1 MLQNLSILFSPSC
14 RTSQIALSYR
24 FRLAAPNLNPSKM
37 TEITL
42 ASPLHRLLVFAGLL
56 VVLIPTSI
64 FIIRP
69 AIGDRL
75 LATAYQTNEYDAVSK
90 LAMTDAAVQAAP
102 QMPLI
107 HYQRGQMYLALASG
121 EETEARVQTAIAAFR
136 TASQLS
142 PEDFRIWVAL
152 GQALDRQGETAEAKK
167 ALDQALALAPNYYEP
182 HWAVAN
188 YLLRNNEPTAAFAE
202 FKRALAIRPSE
213 LPLLFDYAWSA
224 FNGDVPS
231 ILKALDPS
239 VYAKASFAAFL
250 VQRDKFEDGM
260 AMWRELSN
268 SAPALARRRS
278 REFISTL
285 LNKQQFGAAYEIWQA
300 AAKTRRDD
308 EATFTEEARREET
321 QWYEVNS
328 PDPGSLLSNGDF
340 EQDLKT
346 GVTAPFNIWRLT
358 NTKGLT
364 VSRNNQHH
372 KSGAYS
378 LQLNFDVTGNVG
390 FVVIEQLMPIK
401 PSSTYRLSFAS
412 QIEELTTLSAPLVEV
427 FDPANIQRLHATTKP
442 FPLGTSTWQEHTID
456 FTTTPT
462 TEAVVVRVLRP
473 ACGEPPCPIRGK
485 IWLDNFKLTS

>member
-1 MLQNLSILFSPSC
+1 
-14 RTSQIALSYR
+14 
-24 FRLAAPNLNPSKM
+24 M

-42 ASPLHRLLVFAGLL
+42 ASPLHRLLLLVGLL
-56 VVLIPTSI
+56 VVLILTGS

-75 LATAYQTNEYDAVSK
+75 LAAANQTNEYDTASK

-102 QMPLI
+102 QVPLL

-121 EETEARVQTAIAAFR
+121 EETEARVKTAIAAFR

-152 GQALDRQGETAEAKK
+152 GQALDRQGESAEAKK

-188 YLLRNNEPTAAFAE
+188 CLLRNNEPTAAFAE

-213 LPLLFDYAWSA
+213 LPLLFDYAWNA
-224 FNGDVPS
+224 FNGDVPG

-250 VQRDKFEDGM
+250 IQRDKFEDGM
-260 AMWRELSN
+260 AMWRELSS

-278 REFISTL
+278 RDFINTL
-285 LNKQQFGAAYEIWQA
+285 LGRQRFGAAYEIWQTA
-300 AAKTRRDD
+300 TKTRRDD
-308 EATFTEEARREET
+308 EANFTEEARREET

-340 EQDLKT
+340 EQDLKIGT
-346 GVTAPFNIWRLT
+346 TAPFHIWRLT
-358 NTKGLT
+358 NTKGLS
-364 VSRNNQHH
+364 VSRNNQLY

-378 LQLNFDVTGNVG
+378 LQLNFDVTGNVS
-390 FVVIEQLMPIK
+390 FVVIEQLLPLK
-401 PSSTYRLSFAS
+401 PSSKYRLSFAA

-427 FDPANIQRLHATTKP
+427 YDPANIQRLRVMTKP
-442 FPLGTSTWQEHTID
+442 FPLGNSAWQDYTIE
-456 FTTTPT
+456 FTTRPT
-462 TEAVVVRVLRP
+462 TEAVMVRVLRP

-485 IWLDNFKLTS
+485 IWLDNFKLTN